1 MKKTSLKKMSLSRET
16 LRRLEEHKLE
26 HAAGGITAACPTT
39 SDDST
44 CYFNSCPRTCSYTT
58 C

>member
-16 LRRLEEHKLE
+16 LRRLEDDKLE
-26 HAAGGITAACPTT
+26 HAAGAISAACPTT
-39 SDDST
+39 SDNGS
-44 CYFNSCPRTCSYTT
+44 CYFDSCPRTCSYTS